1 MTLDE
6 AMAASPLF
14 APLDQHDRERIIWRM
29 TIAKLDPGEVIVR
42 QGDTATAFYLILTG
56 EVEATHTA
64 DTDMSATTSLA
75 MLGPGDVFGEM
86 ALLDDG
92 TRSSSVTARAPTR
105 CALLSQWDFREELRR
120 SPEVAIR
127 LLAILSRRIRR
138 LDERLARE
146 AAAPGRTRVGCRCTV
161 VRLHPPIHPAEEAGP
176 RDPR

>member
-1 MTLDE
+1 
-6 AMAASPLF
+6 
-14 APLDQHDRERIIWRM
+14 
-29 TIAKLDPGEVIVR
+29 
-42 QGDTATAFYLILTG
+42 
-56 EVEATHTA
+56 
-64 DTDMSATTSLA
+64 MSATTSLA

-105 CALLSQWDFREELRR
+105 CALLLQWDFREELRR

-146 AAAPGRTRVGCRCTV
+146 AAAPGRTRVGCKCTV
-161 VRLHPPIHPAEEAGP
+161 VRLYPPIHPAEEAGP

>member
-29 TIAKLDPGEVIVR
+29 TIATFDPSEVVVS
-42 QGDTATAFYLILTG
+42 QGDAATAFYLILSG
-56 EVEATHTA
+56 RVEVTHAA
-64 DTDMSATTSLA
+64 DTDRRAATSLA

-92 TRSSSVTARAPTR
+92 TRSSSVIARVPTR

-138 LDERLARE
+138 LDERLAR
-146 AAAPGRTRVGCRCTV
+146 AAALGRTGAACRCTV
-161 VRLHPPIHPAEEAGP
+161 ARLHLPIHPGEEAGP